1 MNKWQ
6 KLLIASLLVL
16 CNCASAQWAEVTG
29 TGEDSD
35 SALNDAKRNAVEQIV
50 GSYISSETI
59 TSQYSVLNDEIY
71 AKSVGFVTNIQVLDE
86 GRRNGLYY
94 VHANINVNTN
104 PDSELMNQI
113 AMIKS
118 LGDPRIGVVV
128 FKNQGSYYA
137 EMQYDDIT
145 EEAVND
151 KLINLGFNNVVDTS
165 IVAKL
170 RNSEL
175 LNSIY
180 NGKNSLLGDTSN
192 YGIDVLVLVKSNVD
206 ATRIN
211 IMRQDGTNV
220 ATQLIRGNANITGKV
235 ITLSNAAIK
244 GTFTATGQGIDISDS
259 TAINKALQQ
268 ASGNIAQEV
277 EKILRKKAA
286 KAFDGIQIIASS
298 NDYGKI
304 EELVKVLKS
313 INGVQSVYIREYNNG
328 KAIIDVE
335 STQKPHIIFKML
347 QTKSRLGLF
356 NDGISGNNLRLVV
369 S

>member
-1 MNKWQ
+1 MKQWQ
-6 KLLIASLLVL
+6 KLLIGSLLIV
-16 CNCASAQWAEVTG
+16 CNSAAAQWAEVTG
-29 TGEDSD
+29 TGEDSAT
-35 SALNDAKRNAVEQIV
+35 ALNDAKRNAVEQVV

-59 TSQYSVLNDEIY
+59 TSQYSVVADEIY
-71 AKSVGFVTNIQVLDE
+71 AKSVGFVTDVQVLDE
-86 GRRNGLYY
+86 GRRNGMYY
-94 VHANINVNTN
+94 VRANVNVNTN
-104 PDSELMNQI
+104 PNSELMNRI

-118 LGDPRIGVVV
+118 LGDPRIGVIV
-128 FKNQGSYYA
+128 FKNNANSYGGT
-137 EMQYDDIT
+137 EYDDIT
-145 EEAVND
+145 EEAVNG
-151 KLINLGFNNVVDTS
+151 KLIDLGFNHVVDTS

-180 NGKNSLLGDTSN
+180 NGSTSLLGDTGS
-192 YGIDVLVLVKSNVD
+192 YGVDILVLVKSNVD

-211 IMRQDGTNV
+211 ILRQDGTNV

-244 GTFTATGQGIDISDS
+244 GTFTASGQGIDISDA

-286 KAFDGIQIIASS
+286 RAFDGVQIIASS
-298 NDYGKI
+298 RDYSKI
-304 EELVKVLKS
+304 EQLVADLKTL
-313 INGVQSVYIREYNNG
+313 NGVQSVYIREYTNG
-328 KAIIDVE
+328 KAVIDIE
-335 STQKPHIIFKML
+335 SVQKPHILFRLL
-347 QTKSRLGLF
+347 QERSNLGLF
-356 NDGISGNNLRLVV
+356 NDGISGNSLNLVV

>member
-1 MNKWQ
+1 
-6 KLLIASLLVL
+6 
-16 CNCASAQWAEVTG
+16 
-29 TGEDSD
+29 
-35 SALNDAKRNAVEQIV
+35 
-50 GSYISSETI
+50 
-59 TSQYSVLNDEIY
+59 
-71 AKSVGFVTNIQVLDE
+71 
-86 GRRNGLYY
+86 
-94 VHANINVNTN
+94 
-104 PDSELMNQI
+104 MNQI

-128 FKNQGSYYA
+128 FKNKGNYYG
-137 EMQYDDIT
+137 EVQYDDIT
-145 EEAVND
+145 DEAVND

-180 NGKNSLLGDTSN
+180 NWRNSLLCDTSN
-192 YGIDVLVLVKSNVD
+192 YGVDVLVLVKSNVD

-286 KAFDGIQIIASS
+286 KAFDGVQIIASF

-304 EELVKVLKS
+304 EELVNVLKS
-313 INGVQSVYIREYNNG
+313 INGVQSVYIREYSNG
-328 KAIIDVE
+328 RAIIDIE
-335 STQKPHIIFKML
+335 SIQKPHIIFKML

-356 NDGISGNNLRLVV
+356 NEGISSNNLRLVV